1 MGCCGTDG
9 IKRITGRCSI
19 QAFVTQ
25 HLAERA
31 FKTIASQRF
40 DSTVELLEAGFVQ
53 VVVMVAVA
61 ALSLLSAVALLLM
74 AMDGRNVRS
83 VSALWRSGQLV
94 RVRSSS
100 LQPGSAWQRGLPA
113 RAPPLDPRLS
123 CSRLG
128 VHPRE

>member
-1 MGCCGTDG
+1 MNRMLILFWRQSDG
-9 IKRITGRCSI
+9 LLRYGRNQADHRTCSI

-31 FKTIASQRF
+31 LKTIALQRF

-100 LQPGSAWQRGLPA
+100 PQPGSAW
-113 RAPPLDPRLS
+113 
-123 CSRLG
+123 
-128 VHPRE
+128 